1 MMMKKYFL
9 YLIIVAST
17 ILAAPTY
24 ALALVNSGF
33 IPGQIW
39 YSKAELVEG
48 DTVNI
53 YTAIWNGEK
62 NPLAAKVEF
71 YDKNVILGSRDVVLA
86 PSELKD
92 VYVSWKITAGDHVIS
107 AKIISSLATV
117 SGVKEKVVLERIV
130 TSNDRQF
137 VSVQAKDNSLEKTA
151 DEKKLQTQIDK
162 TNSEF
167 NNIVPEEVSTQVVS
181 TFNIVDDFRDKTLT
195 QVTAIKKD
203 TQNKIDQIKDKD
215 KDKIT
220 VEVSNEKVSLPN
232 ATEKPIAYI
241 KLFLF
246 SILAF
251 ILGSKLIF
259 YGVSIL
265 IVFLI
270 IRFIFRKI
278 RNR

>member
-9 YLIIVAST
+9 FLLIVLSTVMATQVYAETLAS
-17 ILAAPTY
+17 
-24 ALALVNSGF
+24 SGF

-53 YTAIWNGEK
+53 HTAIWNAEK
-62 NPLAAKVEF
+62 NTLAAKVEF
-71 YDKNVILGSRDVVLA
+71 YDKNVILGSRDVILA

-92 VYVSWKITAGDHVIS
+92 VSVSWKITAGDHVIS

-137 VSVQAKDNSLEKTA
+137 VSVQVKDNSLEKTA
-151 DEKKLQTQIDK
+151 DDKKLQTQIDK
-162 TNSEF
+162 TNSEI
-167 NNIVPEEVSTQVVS
+167 NNIVPEKVSTQVVS

-203 TQNKIDQIKDKD
+203 TQNKIDQIKDKN
-215 KDKIT
+215 KIT

-246 SILAF
+246 SLFVF
-251 ILGSKLIF
+251 ILGTKIIF
-259 YGVSIL
+259 YGLSIL
-265 IVFLI
+265 IIFWI
-270 IRFIFRKI
+270 IRFIYRKI

>member
-9 YLIIVAST
+9 FLLIVLSTVMATQVYAETLAS
-17 ILAAPTY
+17 
-24 ALALVNSGF
+24 SGF

-53 YTAIWNGEK
+53 HTAIWNAEK
-62 NPLAAKVEF
+62 NTLAAKVEF
-71 YDKNVILGSRDVVLA
+71 YDKNVILGSRDVILA

-92 VYVSWKITAGDHVIS
+92 VSVSWKITAGDHVIS

-137 VSVQAKDNSLEKTA
+137 VSVQVKDNSLEKTA
-151 DEKKLQTQIDK
+151 DDKKLQTQIDK

-167 NNIVPEEVSTQVVS
+167 NNIVPEKVSTQVVS

-203 TQNKIDQIKDKD
+203 TQNKIDQIKDKN
-215 KDKIT
+215 KIT

-246 SILAF
+246 SLFVF
-251 ILGSKLIF
+251 ILGTKIIF
-259 YGVSIL
+259 YGLSIL
-265 IVFLI
+265 IIFWI
-270 IRFIFRKI
+270 IRFIYRKI